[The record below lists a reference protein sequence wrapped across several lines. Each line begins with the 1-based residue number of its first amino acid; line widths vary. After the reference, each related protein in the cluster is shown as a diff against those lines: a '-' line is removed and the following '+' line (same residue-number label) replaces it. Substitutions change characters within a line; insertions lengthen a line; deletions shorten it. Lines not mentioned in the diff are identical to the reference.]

1 MKRILA
7 ALLSLAL
14 VAAPAIAQNAERV
27 PLPSV
32 PPPPPDMAPFDDAIE
47 PEVTIKKRDE
57 VTVEEY
63 RIHGR
68 LYMVKVTPKVGPPFY
83 LIDDRGD
90 GNFTRRDSLDSGV
103 RPPMWLIGTF

>member
-1 MKRILA
+1 
-7 ALLSLAL
+7 
-14 VAAPAIAQNAERV
+14 
-27 PLPSV
+27 
-32 PPPPPDMAPFDDAIE
+32 MAPVDDAIE

-103 RPPMWLIGTF
+103 RPPLALIGTF

>member
-1 MKRILA
+1 MKRTFA

-14 VAAPAIAQNAERV
+14 AAPVVAQTTERA
-27 PLPSV
+27 PLPNV
-32 PPPPPDMAPFDDAIE
+32 PPPPPEMVPFDAAIE

-57 VTVEEY
+57 ATVEEY

-68 LYMVKVTPKVGPPFY
+68 LYMVKVTPKVGPSFY